1 MHVTYVNTTIILT
14 ENLSSGKQSEM
25 NGEPA
30 MTFQNES
37 TNERNVSQTGTVTL
51 GDLTINRLGF
61 GAMRLPTNGFQGPPR
76 DAEIGRAVLRRAVEL
91 GVNHIDTAAFYQS
104 RDGSIR
110 ANTLIREALYPYP
123 PDLVIA
129 TKVGPVFGPNGP
141 AQGTAAD
148 LRVAVE
154 DNLKTL
160 GLERLDLVYLRIG
173 MMEPPHGES
182 LAERFEALAA
192 MREEGLIRHLGLS
205 NVDTAHLAE
214 ARAIA
219 PVVAV
224 QNHFHLAKRDEVAVL
239 DACTADG
246 IAFAPFFPMGG
257 GRSDINDHRQAR
269 VAARHGATVSQ
280 VALAWLLA
288 LSSVTLA
295 IPGTGSLVHLE
306 ENIAAGLITLT
317 PEDIADLA

>member
-1 MHVTYVNTTIILT
+1 
-14 ENLSSGKQSEM
+14 
-25 NGEPA
+25 

-37 TNERNVSQTGTVTL
+37 VNECNASQAGTVKL

-61 GAMRLPTNGFQGPPR
+61 GAMRLSTNGFQGPPR
-76 DAEIGRAVLRRAVEL
+76 DPEAGRTVLRRAVEL

-104 RDGSIR
+104 LDGSVR

-129 TKVGPVFGPNGP
+129 TKVGPVLGPNGP

-148 LRVAVE
+148 LRAAVE

-182 LAERFEALAA
+182 LASRFEVLAA
-192 MREEGLIRHLGLS
+192 MREEGLIHRLGLS

-214 ARAIA
+214 ARTIA
-219 PVVAV
+219 PIVAI
-224 QNHFHLAKRDEVAVL
+224 QNHFHIARRDDVAVL
-239 DACTADG
+239 EACTADG
-246 IAFAPFFPMGG
+246 IAFAPFFPLGG
-257 GRSDINDHRQAR
+257 GRSDLNDDRLVR
-269 VAARHGATVSQ
+269 VASRHGATVSQ
-280 VALAWLLA
+280 TALAWLLA
-288 LSSVTLA
+288 LSPVTLA
-295 IPGTGSLVHLE
+295 IPGTGSLAHLE
-306 ENIAAGLITLT
+306 ENIAAGSITLT
-317 PEDIADLA
+317 LEDLADLA